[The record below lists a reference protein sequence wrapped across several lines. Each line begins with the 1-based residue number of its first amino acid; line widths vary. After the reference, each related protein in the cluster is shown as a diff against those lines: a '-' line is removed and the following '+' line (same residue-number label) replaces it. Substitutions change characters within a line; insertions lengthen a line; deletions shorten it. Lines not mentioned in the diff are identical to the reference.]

1 MCIYMYTHLRVC
13 ILFFGKA
20 VAVSDLVVIEAAV
33 WYSVYKMVDMGFV
46 PVNKS
51 NFFTSKKVFS
61 F

>member
-1 MCIYMYTHLRVC
+1 MYTHLQVC

-20 VAVSDLVVIEAAV
+20 IAVSDLVVIEAAV